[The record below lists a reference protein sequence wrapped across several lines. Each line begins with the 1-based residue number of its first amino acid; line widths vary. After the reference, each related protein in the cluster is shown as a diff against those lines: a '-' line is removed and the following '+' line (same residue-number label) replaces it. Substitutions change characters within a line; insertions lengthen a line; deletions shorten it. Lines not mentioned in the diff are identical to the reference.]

1 MNTNTKEKIEH
12 TSTELRCQSCNRK
25 LGEIAGT
32 YRLAVKC
39 PRCKQFNHFSYAAP
53 LNASQAA

>member
-1 MNTNTKEKIEH
+1 MTTQS
-12 TSTELRCQSCNRK
+12 TSQPTELRCQSCNRK

-39 PRCKQFNHFSYAAP
+39 PRCKQFNHF
-53 LNASQAA
+53 QAA